1 MDGSGLWQGETVAGG
16 GLPREDPV
24 AGGGLSRGD
33 LMDGSGLWQGET
45 VAGGGLPQEDSVTR
59 IGLSQEELVSRG
71 GLWRGDSTDGSGL
84 PRGDSTV
91 GSGLPRGDSTAGGG
105 LPTEAATTRSGP
117 PREGTPARAANPQQ
131 DDPVPRTGAALGAP
145 VGRREG
151 LQKVTGAARYAA
163 EYPLPG
169 RAHAW
174 PVPAAV
180 ARGRVRAVDTAA
192 ALALPGVLAVLTP
205 DDAPRLAAP
214 DDATLAVLQSP
225 DVPHRGWCVALA
237 VADTPEAAR
246 AAARAVRVTY
256 DTEAHDV
263 ELRPDH
269 PDAYEPEETDFGV
282 PGQVEHGD
290 PEAAF
295 AAADVRV
302 DVDYRVPPLHNHPME
317 PHATTADWDGDRLTV
332 YTSSQG
338 GTTVRTVLAELF
350 ELPEDRITV
359 VAEHVGGGF
368 GAKGTPRPDLV
379 LAAMAAR
386 RTGRP
391 VTLAHP
397 RRQLPT
403 TVGHRAPTRHR
414 LRLGARADGRLT
426 ALLHEV
432 TTYTS
437 RVRDF
442 VELAGVPARVMYATE
457 HLRSTHRV
465 VPLDVPGPSWMRAP
479 GEAPG
484 MYALESAVD
493 ELAHALAMDPVELRI
508 RNEPDREPDSGKP
521 FSSRNLVACLRE
533 GARRFDWD
541 RRDPLPCSR
550 AEGPL
555 LLGTGVAAATYPVQ
569 VSPSTATAQALPDG
583 TFVVRVNAADIGTGA
598 RTVLAQIAADALAV
612 PLDRVRTEVGR
623 SDLPPAPLAGG
634 SSGTASWGWAVHE
647 ACTGLA
653 ARLAA
658 HTGPLP
664 AEGLTVR
671 ADTTGEADTD
681 SPYARYAF
689 GAHFA
694 EVAVD
699 TVTGET
705 RVRRLLGVYAAGRI
719 LNARTARS
727 QFVGGMTMGLGM
739 ALTEGSTMDLPFG
752 DFTETDL
759 ASYHVPAHAD
769 VPDIEADWIQ
779 EDDPHLNPMGSKG
792 IGEIGIVGTAAA
804 IGNAV
809 HHATGIRFR
818 ELPLTPDR
826 ILGGLLSER

>member
-1 MDGSGLWQGETVAGG
+1 MPPVGPPHEDPLTRGGLPGDDPLTGTGRPRDDPMARTGLPRGDATDGTV
-16 GLPREDPV
+16 LPREDPV
-24 AGGGLSRGD
+24 ARPA
-33 LMDGSGLWQGET
+33 Q
-45 VAGGGLPQEDSVTR
+45 PH
-59 IGLSQEELVSRG
+59 EE
-71 GLWRGDSTDGSGL
+71 
-84 PRGDSTV
+84 P
-91 GSGLPRGDSTAGGG
+91 
-105 LPTEAATTRSGP
+105 P
-117 PREGTPARAANPQQ
+117 PRAGT
-131 DDPVPRTGAALGAP
+131 ALGAP
-145 VGRREG
+145 AERREG
-151 LQKVTGAARYAA
+151 RQKVTGAARYAA
-163 EYPLPG
+163 EHPLPG
-169 RAHAW
+169 RVHAW

-180 ARGRVRAVDTAA
+180 AGGRVRAVDASA

-205 DDAPRLAAP
+205 GDAPRLTEP
-214 DDATLAVLQSP
+214 EDATLAVLQNP

-237 VADTPEAAR
+237 VAETPEAAR

-256 DTEAHDV
+256 DIRGHDV
-263 ELRPDH
+263 DLRPDH
-269 PDAYEPEETDFGV
+269 PDAYEPEETDTGQ

-290 PEAAF
+290 PEGAF

-302 DVDYRVPPLHNHPME
+302 DVEYRVPPLHNHPME
-317 PHATTADWDGDRLTV
+317 PHATTADWNGAGDRLMV

-338 GTTVRTVLAELF
+338 GTAVRTVLAELF

-368 GAKGTPRPDLV
+368 GSKGTPRPDVV
-379 LAAMAAR
+379 LAVMAAR

-391 VTLAHP
+391 VTLAYP
-397 RRQLPT
+397 RRYLPT
-403 TVGHRAPTRHR
+403 TVGHRAPTRNR
-414 LRLGARADGRLT
+414 LRLGATADGRLT

-432 TTYTS
+432 TTYTAH
-437 RVRDF
+437 VRDF
-442 VELAGVPARVMYATE
+442 VELAAIPARVMYATP
-457 HLRSTHRV
+457 HLRSSHRV

-484 MYALESAVD
+484 TYALESAVD
-493 ELAHALAMDPVELRI
+493 ELADALGMDPLELRI

-521 FSSRNLVACLRE
+521 FSSRHLVECLRE
-533 GARRFDWD
+533 GARRFDWEH
-541 RRDPLPCSR
+541 RDPRPRSR

-555 LLGTGVAAATYPVQ
+555 LLGTGVAAAAYPVLLF
-569 VSPSTATAQALPDG
+569 PSSAAAQALPDG

-598 RTVLAQIAADALAV
+598 RTVLAQVAADALGV
-612 PLDRVRTEVGR
+612 TLDRVRTEVGR
-623 SDLPPAPLAGG
+623 SDLPPAPVAGG

-647 ACTGLA
+647 ACAALA
-653 ARLAA
+653 SRLTA

-664 AEGLTVR
+664 AEGLTTR
-671 ADTTGEADTD
+671 ADTAGRADAD

-699 TVTGET
+699 TVTGEI

-739 ALTEGSTMDLPFG
+739 ALTEGSTMDSPFG
-752 DFTETDL
+752 DFPEADL

-769 VPDIEADWIQ
+769 VPDIEADWIE
-779 EDDPHLNPMGSKG
+779 EDDTRLNPMGSKG

-804 IGNAV
+804 LGNAV

-826 ILGGLLSER
+826 ILTGLLSER